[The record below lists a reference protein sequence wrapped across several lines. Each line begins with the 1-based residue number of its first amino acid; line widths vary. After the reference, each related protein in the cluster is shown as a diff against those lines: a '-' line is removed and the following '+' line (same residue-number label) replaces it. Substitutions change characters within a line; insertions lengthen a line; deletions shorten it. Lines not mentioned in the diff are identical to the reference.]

1 MYLLAGDIGGTNS
14 RLLVAESTTSEYRI
28 IAEQDYPSNSYPGLL
43 EVVEVFFAEYG
54 ITTAVD
60 AACFAIAGP
69 VQEGLVSVT
78 NLPWVISAQELS
90 EHLHIPE
97 VKLINDFVAVAHGIA
112 ELNDADMLVLQHG
125 QTSSPTAGNADA
137 AVIGAGTGLGVS
149 HLVCHDKHCQPYPSE
164 AGHVGFAPEN
174 QQQCNLLSWLLQQH
188 SHVSVEMLLSGRG
201 LATLYQ
207 YQQKVSGLA
216 ESASVR
222 LAMQQG
228 DPAQVITER
237 ALAETDELCS
247 LTVDLF
253 TDIYGSAAGNV
264 ALHYYPIETLYIAG
278 GIAAKIRD
286 RLVNGRFIDAFL
298 NKGAMSSVLHKVTVK
313 LVAEEKTGLFGALSV
328 ARRYAI

>member
-14 RLLVAESTTSEYRI
+14 RLLVAEATASEYRI
-28 IAEQDYPSNSYPGLL
+28 VAEQNYPSNSYSGLL

-54 ITTAVD
+54 MSAAID

-69 VQEGLVSVT
+69 VQGGRVSVT

-90 EHLHIPE
+90 ERLQIPE

-112 ELNDADMLVLQHG
+112 ELNDAQMLVLQHG
-125 QTSSPTAGNADA
+125 ETTSPGVGNADA

-149 HLVCHDKHCQPYPSE
+149 HLVRDDKHCQPYPSE

-174 QQQCNLLSWLLQQH
+174 QQQCKLLSWLLQQH

-207 YQQKVSGLA
+207 YQQEVSGLA

-228 DPAQVITER
+228 DPAQVITEH

-247 LTVDLF
+247 LTVKLF
-253 TDIYGSAAGNV
+253 IDIYGSAAGNV
-264 ALHYYPIETLYIAG
+264 ALHYYPIGTVYIAG

-286 RLVNGRFIDAFL
+286 KLANGRFIDAFL
-298 NKGAMSSVLHKVTVK
+298 NKGPMSTVLHKVTVK
-313 LVAEEKTGLFGALSV
+313 LVTEEKAGLFGALSV
-328 ARRYAI
+328 ARRCAI

>member
-14 RLLVAESTTSEYRI
+14 RLLVAEATASEYQI
-28 IAEQDYPSNSYPGLL
+28 IAEQDYPSNSYSGLL

-69 VQEGLVSVT
+69 VQAGRVSVT

-90 EHLHIPE
+90 ERLQIPE

-112 ELNDADMLVLQHG
+112 ELNDAQMLVLQHG
-125 QTSSPTAGNADA
+125 ETTSPVAGNADA

-149 HLVCHDKHCQPYPSE
+149 HLLCGDRHCQPHPSE

-174 QQQCNLLSWLLQQH
+174 QQQCKLLSWLLQQH

-201 LATLYQ
+201 LATIYQ
-207 YQQKVSGLA
+207 YLKEISGLA
-216 ESASVR
+216 ESTAVR
-222 LAMQQG
+222 LAMQQR
-228 DPAQVITER
+228 DPAQVITEH
-237 ALAETDELCS
+237 ALAETDKLCS

-253 TDIYGSAAGNV
+253 IDIYGSAAGNV
-264 ALHYYPIETLYIAG
+264 ALHYYPIGALYVAG
-278 GIAAKIRD
+278 GIAAKISN
-286 RLVNGRFIDAFL
+286 RLTNGRFMDAFL
-298 NKGAMSSVLHKVTVK
+298 NKGAMSAVLHEVSVK
-313 LVAEEKTGLFGALSV
+313 LVTEEKAGLLGALST